1 MKERDLYSR
10 IKGLRRLTR
19 SEAKVVDFFE
29 QSHQR
34 IVFET
39 ATSISQKAGVSKAS
53 VIRFLGRLG
62 YGRFSE
68 FQSQLRS
75 DIENNLERPIERY
88 LFQRNRIKKGEKD
101 ILHQSLFEII
111 RNLQK
116 SYERIPLQAFH
127 EAARIF
133 ALGKGQ
139 LFVSGHLSSF
149 GLAFYFWYLAS
160 YLRNGVH
167 LLHNIGSTL
176 PNQLFHVTSK
186 DVLFVITYR
195 RYSRQTRTI
204 AEHFAQRGARIIQL
218 SDAEVTP
225 ISQYADITLVAPS
238 NSEFVFHS
246 ATACL
251 GVIESILSEM
261 MTFLK
266 RDIHRKFDVADG
278 LFEKFISL
286 TPSTDAVQSKKGS
299 TSR

>member
-1 MKERDLYSR
+1 MEERDLFNR

-19 SEAKVVDFFE
+19 SEAKIVDFFE
-29 QSHQR
+29 RSHPR

-53 VIRFLGRLG
+53 VVRFLARLG

-75 DIENNLERPIERY
+75 DIERKLDRPIDRY
-88 LFQRNRIKKGEKD
+88 LFQRNGVKKGARD
-101 ILHQSLFEII
+101 ILHQSLSDII

-116 SYERIPLQAFH
+116 SYDRIPLKTFRK
-127 EAARIF
+127 AARVF
-133 ALGKGQ
+133 ALGKGV
-139 LFVSGHLSSF
+139 LYVAGDLSSF

-160 YLRNGVH
+160 YMRDGVR

-176 PNQLFHVTSK
+176 PNQLFNVTSR
-186 DVLFVITYR
+186 DILFVVTYR

-204 AEHFAQRGARIIQL
+204 AEHFAQRAARIIQL

-238 NSEFVFHS
+238 DSEFVFHS

-251 GVIESILSEM
+251 AVIESILSEM
-261 MTFLK
+261 MTFLEK
-266 RDIHRKFDVADG
+266 DIYRKFDVADR

-286 TPSTDAVQSKKGS
+286 APSADAVWKKRER
-299 TSR
+299 TSP